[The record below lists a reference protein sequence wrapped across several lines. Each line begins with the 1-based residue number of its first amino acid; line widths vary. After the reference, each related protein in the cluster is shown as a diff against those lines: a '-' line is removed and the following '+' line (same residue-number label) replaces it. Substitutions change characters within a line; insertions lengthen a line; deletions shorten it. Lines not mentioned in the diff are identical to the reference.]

1 MLNASSRTTLIAAL
15 ALSTMALSGCGGNEE
30 PAATSTEQAQPE
42 PTAAAVPTAP
52 AAMPATTEVALI
64 DLASADA
71 AAGKAVY
78 EAKCAVC
85 HSVVAGE
92 GSVIGPHLDGA
103 VDRKIAS
110 APDFAYS
117 PALSAHDGIWDVQTL
132 SAFLAAPQKFAPGTR
147 MGFAGIPDEA
157 ERANLIAYLETVK

>member
-1 MLNASSRTTLIAAL
+1 MLNASFRPPLIAAL
-15 ALSTMALSGCGGNEE
+15 ALSAMALSSCGSNEE

-42 PTAAAVPTAP
+42 PTAAALPAPP
-52 AAMPATTEVALI
+52 AAMPATADIAPV

-92 GSVIGPHLDGA
+92 GSMIGPHLDGA
-103 VDRKIAS
+103 IDRKIAS
-110 APDFAYS
+110 VPDFAYS
-117 PALSAHDGIWDVQTL
+117 PALSAHDGNWDMETL